1 LLLLIGR
8 SWLVGLSGPLIFII
22 RCLPCRACARSGE
35 EDPTLNGRD
44 RTAAT
49 SLGVSKIMK
58 THLLNYVLLFCFPHN
73 ISAWAISQI
82 SQNESHEHVWG
93 SKNKLLI
100 LSVCY
105 FFLPLGIVPLTT
117 VTRSTPCVAMFDR
130 FWPRFQVARPRT
142 KRQIGHFEVQHDA
155 IAQKMQNALKMHS
168 KCIKWKKTDI
178 SKCFFSE
185 DTSK

>member
-1 LLLLIGR
+1 MFYYLA
-8 SWLVGLSGPLIFII
+8 F
-22 RCLPCRACARSGE
+22 RATYQLERFHKFHKMNLMNMF
-35 EDPTLNGRD
+35 ED
-44 RTAAT
+44 
-49 SLGVSKIMK
+49 
-58 THLLNYVLLFCFPHN
+58 
-73 ISAWAISQI
+73 Q
-82 SQNESHEHVWG
+82 
-93 SKNKLLI
+93 KNKLLI

-168 KCIKWKKTDI
+168 KCIK
-178 SKCFFSE
+178 
-185 DTSK
+185 